1 MSRVTTLS
9 WTFWNCAKFTGEG
22 LEKWITSAVTN
33 LDNTFNSRWGSK
45 FNPDLGDWDVSAVIS
60 ITQTFYFPA
69 NTDGDGNRVGN
80 VYQGK
85 GLEKWNLPASI
96 GASIDQNTRTFVS
109 TFVIPA
115 CTKYLIYTN
124 WLANW
129 YTPKGTCAGGD
140 GTECTDVS
148 KGAIDCTGVV
158 KDQPTIAAT
167 CRDTKDSKGI
177 DCQWKQTTGWTPIQE
192 EYPSW
197 DQLDTSVSRC
207 NVSYE

>member
-167 CRDTKDSKGI
+167 CTDTNDSKGRS
-177 DCQWKQTTGWTPIQE
+177 CKWKQTTGWTPIQE

-197 DQLDTSVSRC
+197 DQIDTSVSKC
-207 NVSYE
+207 NVS